1 MNLSIAIPDSTLQ
14 DESTHLHKTKKVSI
28 IARSCAIFKV
38 NQIFIYKDKG
48 ENRNDSVL
56 LSTLLKYLETP
67 QYFRKQLFP
76 KSQLLNYAGVLQPLN
91 IPNHLVTSNKK
102 LIQKDDL
109 RDGLIINHKGKKF
122 VDIGINRLVP
132 YFGKVK
138 PGTRIAVKIINTQPE
153 FTIKEIPR
161 EDVRDYW
168 GYKVKERGNLFSILS
183 AWSGKIILTSKKG
196 KVFTTH
202 NMEKFVNPH
211 DSMLLVFG
219 TTNKGIH
226 EILGEN
232 IKKIQNSRIY
242 NFFPNQSTQTVRLEE
257 AILGVL
263 SIEIFDLSNNCWLYR
278 SFSRWLYNFYDN

>member
-14 DESTHLHKTKKVSI
+14 DESTLLHKTKKVSI

-38 NQIFIYKDKG
+38 NQIFIYKDKE
-48 ENRNDSVL
+48 ENKNDSML

-76 KSQLLNYAGVLQPLN
+76 KSK
-91 IPNHLVTSNKK
+91 PNHLVTSNKK
-102 LIQKDDL
+102 LIQKNDL

-122 VDIGINRLVP
+122 VDIGISRLIP

-138 PGTRIAVKIINTQPE
+138 PGTRTAVKIINTQPE

-161 EDVRDYW
+161 EDVKDYW

-183 AWSGKIILTSKKG
+183 AWTGKIILTSKKG

-202 NMEKFVNPH
+202 NMEKFVKPH

-263 SIEIFDLSNNCWLYR
+263 SIINS
-278 SFSRWLYNFYDN
+278 YNHTKS